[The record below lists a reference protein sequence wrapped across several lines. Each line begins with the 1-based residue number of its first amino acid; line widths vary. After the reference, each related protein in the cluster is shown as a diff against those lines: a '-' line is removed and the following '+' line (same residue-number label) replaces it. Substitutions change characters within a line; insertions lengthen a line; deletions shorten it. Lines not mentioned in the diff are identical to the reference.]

1 MSGNKQSGSNKQSQ
15 RDDAAL
21 TAEKESRKPDGTTR
35 KTGGHD
41 PAK

>member
-1 MSGNKQSGSNKQSQ
+1 MSGNKQAGNKKPSQ

-21 TAEKESRKPDGTTR
+21 TAEKEPKKPDGTTR